1 MRHHFDF
8 GTDRAVVGDELVR
21 PEAWDA
27 LRTRIAGAFALA
39 RSPEELERVAK
50 ARPELAARARAIDRW
65 LDGKGVGRLASY
77 GVGGGV
83 LEWWLSQ
90 LRPERDLVLADYAP
104 ETVERL
110 RKLFPGTEVHRRDL
124 RADPP
129 LDADAHLL
137 HRVDTELADAEWH
150 DTLQRFARET
160 LLVVA
165 TEVATPRR
173 LANELLTRIRRRH
186 LTRAGWL
193 RTRDAFEALW
203 RDTHD
208 ARPLRLHDLEGWAL
222 TPRRP

>member
-50 ARPELAARARAIDRW
+50 ARPEL
-65 LDGKGVGRLASY
+65 
-77 GVGGGV
+77 
-83 LEWWLSQ
+83 